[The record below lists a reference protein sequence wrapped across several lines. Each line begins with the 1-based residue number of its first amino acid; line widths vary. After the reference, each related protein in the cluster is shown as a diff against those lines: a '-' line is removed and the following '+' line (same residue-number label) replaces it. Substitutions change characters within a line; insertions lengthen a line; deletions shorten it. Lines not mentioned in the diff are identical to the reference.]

1 MKKTYITRRI
11 DDLGRLVI
19 PKDIRKVLKI
29 KNNDQL
35 EINVVDDKIVLNKYD
50 FFEKDKNISIIIN
63 SIKKCLNKNVL
74 FTSRDNIIDYSL
86 LSKKNITNNMLSN
99 EIMNIIE
106 KRKMCIES
114 GKLEI
119 DNDKLDQKF
128 LVNPIIINGDI
139 YGSIIIYG
147 NEDISNK
154 DIEIISFVSIFLENY
169 LE

>member
-35 EINVVDDKIVLNKYD
+35 EINVVDDKIVLNKYN

-99 EIMNIIE
+99 EIMNII
-106 KRKMCIES
+106 
-114 GKLEI
+114 
-119 DNDKLDQKF
+119 
-128 LVNPIIINGDI
+128 
-139 YGSIIIYG
+139 
-147 NEDISNK
+147 
-154 DIEIISFVSIFLENY
+154 
-169 LE
+169 

>member
-35 EINVVDDKIVLNKYD
+35 EINVVDDKIVLNKYN

-147 NEDISNK
+147 NEDISTK
-154 DIEIISFVSIFLENY
+154 DIEIISFVNIFLENY

>member
-35 EINVVDDKIVLNKYD
+35 EINVIDNKIVLNKYD
-50 FFEKDKNISIIIN
+50 IIEKDNNISIILN
-63 SIKKCLNKNVL
+63 SIKKYLNKNVL
-74 FTSRDNIIDYSL
+74 FTSRDTIVDYALQNKEIISF
-86 LSKKNITNNMLSN
+86 NTLSN

-106 KRKMCIES
+106 KRRLCVNS
-114 GKLEI
+114 GNLEI
-119 DNDKLDQKF
+119 NNNKLDINY
-128 LVNPIIINGDI
+128 LINPIIINGDI

-147 NEDISNK
+147 KEDISSK
-154 DIEIISFVSIFLENY
+154 DIEIISFVNIFLENY

>member
-147 NEDISNK
+147 NEDISTK
-154 DIEIISFVSIFLENY
+154 DIEIISFVNIFLENY